1 MSMNNGKKIMRI
13 AMIGIS
19 PADQVAFKGYLR
31 VLLRL
36 DVELEWAKSI
46 SGTID
51 LFVINDEF
59 RNSSSVINA
68 IEQHEESALLYVAKN
83 NTSSEGRLIGNLL
96 TLPLKQIRL
105 LHDWLVENVEVL
117 KDVPH
122 TGSTPAEDIQTKTPI
137 RQATVTQPQHRP
149 ASDGNDQTK
158 TVDTSFNDVIDL
170 ITMLHKRHGSLCEL
184 LQDGEVIAIIDPST
198 QQLWQKNVKPKA
210 SHSWRL
216 RLVQGSMNLDQKHAV
231 DMSQWLWNVIW
242 EHAGN
247 LVRLV
252 NSTNTYQL
260 RAWAKPNE
268 MNRRELLRIMT
279 VMEKEPIT
287 LVDIAS
293 KANVSMSVAQKAVA
307 GLLVAGYLQ
316 DANYRNIK
324 VYALNTATPTEKV
337 VGATHET
344 VVKPTVE
351 AKPAT
356 NTAPSQPTPNVEQ
369 EEKMGFLARLRRKLG
384 I

>member
-36 DVELEWAKSI
+36 DVELEWVKSV
-46 SGTID
+46 SGSID

-59 RNSSSVINA
+59 RNSAGVINA
-68 IEQHEESALLYVAKN
+68 IEQHKESALLYVAKN
-83 NTSSEGRLIGNLL
+83 TGSADGRLIGNQL

-105 LHDWLVENVEVL
+105 LHDWLVDNVDVL
-117 KDVPH
+117 KDTS
-122 TGSTPAEDIQTKTPI
+122 TGVSVSDDGKAPI
-137 RQATVTQPQHRP
+137 KQVAVAQPQARP
-149 ASDGNDQTK
+149 EARPDAPK
-158 TVDTSFNDVIDL
+158 MVDTSFNDVIDL
-170 ITMLHKRHGSLCEL
+170 ITMLYKRHGSLCEL
-184 LQDGEVIAIIDPST
+184 LQDGEVIAIIDPSI
-198 QQLWQKNVKPKA
+198 QMLWQKNVKPKA

-216 RLVQGSMNLDQKHAV
+216 RLVQGSMNLDPRHAV
-231 DMSQWLWNVIW
+231 DMNQWLWNVIW

-252 NSTNTYQL
+252 NSSSTYQL
-260 RAWAKPNE
+260 RAWAKPNDL
-268 MNRRELLRIMT
+268 NRRELLRIMT
-279 VMEKEPIT
+279 VMEKAPVT
-287 LVDIAS
+287 LMQIAS
-293 KANVSMSVAQKAVA
+293 QANVSMSVAQKAVA

-324 VYALNTATPTEKV
+324 VYALNANSTASID
-337 VGATHET
+337 
-344 VVKPTVE
+344 KPVIGSE
-351 AKPAT
+351 PVRAEPIPQP
-356 NTAPSQPTPNVEQ
+356 APSAEQ
-369 EEKMGFLARLRRKLG
+369 EEKLGFLARLRRKLG

>member
-1 MSMNNGKKIMRI
+1 MNNGKKIMRI

-122 TGSTPAEDIQTKTPI
+122 TGSTSAEDTQTKTPI

-198 QQLWQKNVKPKA
+198 QQLWQKKRQA
-210 SHSWRL
+210 QSL
-216 RLVQGSMNLDQKHAV
+216 
-231 DMSQWLWNVIW
+231 SQL
-242 EHAGN
+242 A
-247 LVRLV
+247 
-252 NSTNTYQL
+252 
-260 RAWAKPNE
+260 
-268 MNRRELLRIMT
+268 
-279 VMEKEPIT
+279 
-287 LVDIAS
+287 IAF
-293 KANVSMSVAQKAVA
+293 
-307 GLLVAGYLQ
+307 
-316 DANYRNIK
+316 
-324 VYALNTATPTEKV
+324 
-337 VGATHET
+337 GA
-344 VVKPTVE
+344 
-351 AKPAT
+351 
-356 NTAPSQPTPNVEQ
+356 
-369 EEKMGFLARLRRKLG
+369 R
-384 I
+384 